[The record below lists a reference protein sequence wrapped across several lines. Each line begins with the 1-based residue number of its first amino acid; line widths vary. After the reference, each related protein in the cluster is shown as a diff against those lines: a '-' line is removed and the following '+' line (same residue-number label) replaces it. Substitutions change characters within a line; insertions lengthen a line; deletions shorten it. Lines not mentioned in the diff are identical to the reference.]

1 MKEGMNIYQKLAKIR
16 TPVAVIKKNRKG
28 YGYTYV
34 DEEEILS
41 KITGLMG
48 KLGVS
53 LVPNIMPGS
62 TVVEPYSYTKTKS
75 TKDGKV
81 YEEHVNEIMVHGDME
96 WIWVNDENPEDRV
109 VVPWTFVGSQ
119 SDASQGF
126 GSALTYASRYFLLKY
141 FNVATSDDDPDNW
154 RTKQREAED
163 AEDKLIADKIINQVH
178 EFVTSHL
185 AKSPE
190 DRDKVISITRKYAKE
205 NGKPSPNYFAITKS
219 SVASEL
225 MADLEGE
232 LGGFE
237 NKEE

>member
-1 MKEGMNIYQKLAKIR
+1 MTETMNIYQKLAKIR

-34 DEEEILS
+34 DEEEILA

-53 LVPNIMPGS
+53 LIPNIIHGS
-62 TVVEPYSYTKTKS
+62 TVVEPYHYIKTKT
-75 TKDGKV
+75 TKDGKP
-81 YEEHVNEIMVHGDME
+81 YDEHVNEVMVHGDME
-96 WIWVNDENPEDRV
+96 WIWVNDENPDDRV

-119 SDASQGF
+119 ADASQGF

-163 AEDKLIADKIINQVH
+163 AEDKLIADQILNQVH
-178 EFVTSHL
+178 ELVTGHL
-185 AKSPE
+185 AKHPE
-190 DRDKVISITRKYAKE
+190 DRDKIISITKKYAKE
-205 NGKPSPNYFAITKS
+205 NGKVSGNYFAITKS
-219 SVASEL
+219 ATASEL
-225 MADLEGE
+225 MEALAAVWGDLG
-232 LGGFE
+232 